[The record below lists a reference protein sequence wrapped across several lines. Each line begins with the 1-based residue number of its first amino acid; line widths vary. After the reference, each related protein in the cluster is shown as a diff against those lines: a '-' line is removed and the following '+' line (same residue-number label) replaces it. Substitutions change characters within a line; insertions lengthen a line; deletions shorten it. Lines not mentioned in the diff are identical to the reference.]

1 MDLIGAALSNP
12 INRAILQR
20 LPLLGAPQVC
30 LVAGCIYQAWWNRMA
45 GQPAQ
50 AQVKDYD
57 IFYFDDADLSWEA
70 EDEII
75 QRGRALFADLD
86 ALIEIRNQARV
97 HLWYPQRFGAPYPQL
112 ASAADGI
119 GRFLAR
125 CTCIGLMP
133 MGDGSLKLIAPYG
146 LDELER
152 GLLRPNENAPSL
164 HRYRDKAMSYAARW
178 PFLKI
183 EEMGGDR

>member
-1 MDLIGAALSNP
+1 MDLVGAALSNP

-20 LPLLGAPQVC
+20 LPLLGAPQAA
-30 LVAGCIYQAWWNRMA
+30 LVAGCVFQAAWNRQA
-45 GQPAQ
+45 GAAAQ

-57 IFYFDDADLSWEA
+57 IFYFDDSDLSWEA
-70 EDEII
+70 EDRVI

-97 HLWYPQRFGAPYPQL
+97 HLWYPRRFGAAYPQL

-119 GRFLAR
+119 GRFLVR
-125 CTCIGLMP
+125 CTCVGLMP
-133 MGDGSLKLIAPYG
+133 QGDGALKLIAPYG

-152 GLLRPNENAPSL
+152 GELRPNANAPSL
-164 HRYRDKAMSYAARW
+164 ERFHDKAASYVARW
-178 PFLKI
+178 PWLKI
-183 EEMGGDR
+183 IES

>member
-20 LPLLGAPQVC
+20 LPLLGVQQAA
-30 LVAGCIYQAWWNRMA
+30 LVAGCVFQAFWNRQA
-45 GQPAQ
+45 GAKAQ

-57 IFYFDDADLSWEA
+57 IFYFDADDVSWEA
-70 EDEII
+70 EDKVI
-75 QRGRALFADLD
+75 QRSKALFADLD

-112 ASAADGI
+112 ASSADGI
-119 GRFLAR
+119 ARFLVR
-125 CTCIGLMP
+125 CTCVGLMP
-133 MGDGSLKLIAPYG
+133 QGDGALKLIAPYG

-152 GLLRPNENAPSL
+152 GELRPNAVAPSCGRF
-164 HRYRDKAMSYAARW
+164 HEKAASYAARW
-178 PFLKI
+178 PWLKI
-183 EEMGGDR
+183 LEE

>member
-20 LPLLGAPQVC
+20 LPLLGAPQAC
-30 LVAGCIYQAWWNRMA
+30 LVAGCIYQAWWNRRA
-45 GQPAQ
+45 GQPAR

-70 EDEII
+70 EDKVI

-97 HLWYPQRFGAPYPQL
+97 HLWYPRRFGAPYPQL
-112 ASAADGI
+112 TSAADGI
-119 GRFLAR
+119 GRFLVR
-125 CTCIGLMP
+125 CTCIGVMP

-146 LDELER
+146 LDELEQ
-152 GLLRPNENAPSL
+152 GLLRPNANAPSL
-164 HRYRDKAMSYAARW
+164 HLYRYKATSYAARW

-183 EEMGGDR
+183 EEIADA